1 MGRGLLTSTKRE
13 GWPRGHLCFSL
24 NAQPGPPATSCL
36 SGLSGP
42 VGPRGAP
49 EPRWVAVDGL
59 ATRRSRG
66 PWGMATA
73 EQ

>member
-1 MGRGLLTSTKRE
+1 M
-13 GWPRGHLCFSL
+13 
-24 NAQPGPPATSCL
+24 ATSVSASMPSLAPHNKLLL

-42 VGPRGAP
+42 IGPCGAP

-59 ATRRSRG
+59 ATRSSHG
-66 PWGMATA
+66 PWEMAIA